1 MTGWPRDYARAGP
14 RDAPKPKILK
24 PRQGSAATYGPL
36 HCWAPSGASSDGHGG
51 AYSSDH
57 TQTTESIR
65 PSEAM
70 ARLRGSSPTDN
81 LDQCAAAVVDRDA
94 VPVLLFRARIRP
106 MPEAAAGLDEMGP
119 LMMRTT
125 GNPRWSEGGP
135 AGPARRDQPG
145 GTRVRSRRR
154 PVQVP
159 PP

>member
-1 MTGWPRDYARAGP
+1 
-14 RDAPKPKILK
+14 
-24 PRQGSAATYGPL
+24 
-36 HCWAPSGASSDGHGG
+36 
-51 AYSSDH
+51 
-57 TQTTESIR
+57 
-65 PSEAM
+65 
-70 ARLRGSSPTDN
+70 
-81 LDQCAAAVVDRDA
+81 
-94 VPVLLFRARIRP
+94 

-119 LMMRTT
+119 PMMRTT